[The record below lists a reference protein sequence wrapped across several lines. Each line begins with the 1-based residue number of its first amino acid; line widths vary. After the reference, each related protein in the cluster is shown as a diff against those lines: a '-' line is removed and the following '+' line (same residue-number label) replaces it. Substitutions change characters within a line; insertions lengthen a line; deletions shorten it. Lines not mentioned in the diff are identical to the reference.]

1 MRVGIGFDI
10 HSFAEGRRLVLGGVE
25 YEGEVGLQGHSDA
38 DVVIHAV
45 IDALLGAAALG
56 DIGQHFP
63 DDDERWRDA
72 SSIEM
77 LRAVRRLLEAENY
90 QPVNVDVSVVAER
103 PRLSPKVEAMRRNLA
118 GVLGIGPE
126 FISIK
131 ATTAEKLGAIG
142 RAEGIAAWAI
152 ALVDRVQEPDLP

>member
-10 HSFAEGRRLVLGGVE
+10 HSFAKGRRLVLGGVE
-25 YEGEVGLQGHSDA
+25 FEGEVGLQGHSDA

-63 DDDERWRDA
+63 DDDERWRDV
-72 SSIEM
+72 SSVEM

-90 QPVNVDVSVVAER
+90 QTVNVDVSVAAER
-103 PRLSPKVEAMRRNLA
+103 PRLSPRVEAMRGTLA

-142 RAEGIAAWAI
+142 RAEGIAAWAV
-152 ALVDRVQEPDLP
+152 ALVDRVQLPDLP